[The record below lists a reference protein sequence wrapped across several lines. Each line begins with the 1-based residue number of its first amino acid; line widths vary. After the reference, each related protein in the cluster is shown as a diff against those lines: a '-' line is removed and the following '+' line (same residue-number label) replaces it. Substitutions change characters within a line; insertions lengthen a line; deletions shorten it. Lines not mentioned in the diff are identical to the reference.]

1 MLSLWIGWRTHLLVA
16 LMLTVVG
23 SGFSRTETAAG
34 FYVSGTTLYDSTGKA
49 FVMRGVNHAHTW
61 YKNDLHTA
69 IPAIAI
75 TGANGANG
83 IKQTSKKA
91 GIFN

>member
-1 MLSLWIGWRTHLLVA
+1 MTQPER
-16 LMLTVVG
+16 
-23 SGFSRTETAAG
+23 
-34 FYVSGTTLYDSTGKA
+34 A